1 MKNRIL
7 AYIVIIATV
16 FQMFSWISHDFK
28 SMNVMADE
36 NELSQPKMVDGTYQ
50 ISSAKELMWAK
61 ENPGK
66 DYILTSDID
75 LSGYENFQG
84 IGTETEPYS
93 GEFNGNGHSIKIGIN
108 RTDSTEEIEKI
119 GLFNYVSGEIHNLV
133 VTGSINV
140 SVAGGYVGGISAV
153 LLGGYIYDCTTD
165 VAINA
170 TGTKEALNVGG
181 IAGGVKNE
189 QKESTI
195 ENSVNNGE
203 INVNAMSAQRGEND
217 YNNGTSGAVGGIVG
231 LVVAKSGVKVART
244 INNGEIIVNGG
255 KDNIGGIVGQTSV
268 NENSTYVDISY
279 CANKG
284 NIEVYKTEGERA
296 AGIIG
301 YVKSGKIRYCYNV
314 GNVVEYTDNGN
325 TLARNGYGNYFGIFG
340 YANLSSDNKL
350 SVLYCYNA
358 SEKKLEAEICV
369 VRNPSNGEFKNFYMS
384 GRSEYETELNSNATA
399 GTAGEP
405 FQNST
410 ELYNKITAYTEGA
423 SAYRKNSQGGYPVLY
438 FEKNAV
444 YESNPIDND
453 TVDVKLENM
462 PKYIDGVVSDNI
474 YNCGPGMASDE
485 NGTTSEDAKMV
496 VIKDTSRSTF
506 EDYVD
511 KLVCRGY
518 GKTSKREM
526 ENNMYYTL
534 TKAGRIYYIY
544 YTYSKNEVRVIC
556 DYASNT
562 LLSNIS
568 TKLTGDSETEMYMY
582 SIDYTKGESTTSV
595 TDYWQIDCGM
605 MFIIK
610 LADNSLFLIDSG
622 HERQSSKEAM
632 AAELNFM
639 RKITNTSEND
649 KVKIRGWF
657 FSHAHGDHVF
667 GAHQFVTMY
676 HDYID
681 VESVL
686 FNFPAYGV
694 VGGYD
699 GGTFKMKKAF
709 NTYFP
714 NVNHVSL
721 HTGQRFSM
729 QGVNFDV
736 MCTHEDWVSTDGKT
750 TLGGDMNTA
759 STVLKITINGK
770 SLMLLGDITK
780 SDQLEKM
787 YGNELKSDMVQV
799 AHHGYNRLTS
809 LYKAIGAKYA
819 ICPNSEENAGLNSG
833 NKQKLQDILD
843 AGATKAIFAGEYT
856 YKITTDNGIQMS
868 TYDNYRKELGI
879 DFDAPG
885 GNLSEVNGKNAVIGS
900 DSDIEKGKKLRDEL
914 ITVSVNGSPVS
925 SKNAGNAIR
934 TENAYMAFDGSTS
947 TKYCTETIPANI
959 KWKTTKPVSIDEYVL
974 YTANDTQ
981 NNPGRN
987 PVKWILKGSNDGKN
1001 WNIIDAVSDGNLPA
1015 KNYTGTIFK
1024 SKNPGKY
1031 CYFAICFLEI
1041 NSGNILQ
1048 LSEIELIEN
1057 QQQNIS
1063 DKVNVQGFQISSVLK
1078 GIRTVSTVEPQID
1091 GMEVTEFGN
1100 VYGVDEN
1107 GVSED
1112 DMYVGSESKYI
1123 STVKATENGIINKQ
1137 YSSSET
1143 AVNYVMT
1150 MCDNGTTVAAYTR
1163 KYYVRAYAKL
1173 SDGSY
1178 LYSKVYSYSIYDV
1191 AKKLYDNALMST
1203 YAGHRYLYEDILTV
1217 VDSNYKEV
1225 KYNWGGTIAR

>member
-16 FQMFSWISHDFK
+16 FQMFSGISHDFK

-153 LLGGYIYDCTTD
+153 LSGGYIYDCTTD

-358 SEKKLEAEICV
+358 SEKKLEAEICA

-399 GTAGEP
+399 GTAGET

-444 YESNPIDND
+444 
-453 TVDVKLENM
+453 
-462 PKYIDGVVSDNI
+462 
-474 YNCGPGMASDE
+474 
-485 NGTTSEDAKMV
+485 
-496 VIKDTSRSTF
+496 
-506 EDYVD
+506 
-511 KLVCRGY
+511 
-518 GKTSKREM
+518 
-526 ENNMYYTL
+526 
-534 TKAGRIYYIY
+534 
-544 YTYSKNEVRVIC
+544 
-556 DYASNT
+556 
-562 LLSNIS
+562 
-568 TKLTGDSETEMYMY
+568 
-582 SIDYTKGESTTSV
+582 
-595 TDYWQIDCGM
+595 
-605 MFIIK
+605 
-610 LADNSLFLIDSG
+610 
-622 HERQSSKEAM
+622 
-632 AAELNFM
+632 
-639 RKITNTSEND
+639 
-649 KVKIRGWF
+649 
-657 FSHAHGDHVF
+657 
-667 GAHQFVTMY
+667 
-676 HDYID
+676 
-681 VESVL
+681 
-686 FNFPAYGV
+686 
-694 VGGYD
+694 
-699 GGTFKMKKAF
+699 
-709 NTYFP
+709 
-714 NVNHVSL
+714 
-721 HTGQRFSM
+721 
-729 QGVNFDV
+729 
-736 MCTHEDWVSTDGKT
+736 
-750 TLGGDMNTA
+750 
-759 STVLKITINGK
+759 
-770 SLMLLGDITK
+770 
-780 SDQLEKM
+780 
-787 YGNELKSDMVQV
+787 
-799 AHHGYNRLTS
+799 
-809 LYKAIGAKYA
+809 
-819 ICPNSEENAGLNSG
+819 
-833 NKQKLQDILD
+833 
-843 AGATKAIFAGEYT
+843 
-856 YKITTDNGIQMS
+856 
-868 TYDNYRKELGI
+868 
-879 DFDAPG
+879 
-885 GNLSEVNGKNAVIGS
+885 
-900 DSDIEKGKKLRDEL
+900 
-914 ITVSVNGSPVS
+914 
-925 SKNAGNAIR
+925 
-934 TENAYMAFDGSTS
+934 
-947 TKYCTETIPANI
+947 
-959 KWKTTKPVSIDEYVL
+959 
-974 YTANDTQ
+974 
-981 NNPGRN
+981 
-987 PVKWILKGSNDGKN
+987 
-1001 WNIIDAVSDGNLPA
+1001 
-1015 KNYTGTIFK
+1015 
-1024 SKNPGKY
+1024 
-1031 CYFAICFLEI
+1031 
-1041 NSGNILQ
+1041 
-1048 LSEIELIEN
+1048 
-1057 QQQNIS
+1057 
-1063 DKVNVQGFQISSVLK
+1063 
-1078 GIRTVSTVEPQID
+1078 
-1091 GMEVTEFGN
+1091 
-1100 VYGVDEN
+1100 
-1107 GVSED
+1107 
-1112 DMYVGSESKYI
+1112 
-1123 STVKATENGIINKQ
+1123 
-1137 YSSSET
+1137 
-1143 AVNYVMT
+1143 
-1150 MCDNGTTVAAYTR
+1150 
-1163 KYYVRAYAKL
+1163 
-1173 SDGSY
+1173 
-1178 LYSKVYSYSIYDV
+1178 
-1191 AKKLYDNALMST
+1191 
-1203 YAGHRYLYEDILTV
+1203 
-1217 VDSNYKEV
+1217 
-1225 KYNWGGTIAR
+1225 